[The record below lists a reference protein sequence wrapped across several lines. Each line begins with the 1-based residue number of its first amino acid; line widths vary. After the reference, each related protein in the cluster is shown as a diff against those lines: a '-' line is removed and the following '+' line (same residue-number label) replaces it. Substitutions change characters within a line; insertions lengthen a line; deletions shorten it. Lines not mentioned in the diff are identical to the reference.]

1 MVLKK
6 LDLGVGDMSQLVECL
21 TEMHDFPALI
31 PSTVKANGSIY
42 CNLSTQDVEAGG

>member
-6 LDLGVGDMSQLVECL
+6 LDLGLGDMSQLVECL
-21 TEMHDFPALI
+21 TETHDFLALI
-31 PSTVKANGSIY
+31 PSTIKENSSIY